1 MDIYTS
7 LDGVHWNLVH
17 DGASETWTYDTSKT
31 VDENVKIVDLTGNA
45 ARYVKLVVKNSVG
58 GFFAANELAIYKK
71 DGTSAFAVGSHNFLA
86 EIKAADYTNMKNY
99 RGTCT
104 KDGSNFVD
112 QIQKR
117 YADINYNN
125 VYDVYDYAFT
135 AFPQDGGTRKRG
147 NVSGNA
153 SYDVTVE
160 GENLVIK
167 VMAKSV
173 KNVNAFG
180 QVLNYDPGKLEF
192 VSVTPGDMILDME
205 TEFAVNKLYDD
216 GTAYVNLAYFNKGD
230 KELVKGSG
238 VLATIVMKGTDAEAI
253 DLSSLMLIG
262 PDYSLLT
269 INTGAGAES
278 APVVTY
284 YSQDDVTLTMTNSV
298 LKSDDGSN
306 VTKIIQQKTYDGL
319 FNGTQGRDFE
329 FMWDVESNYVDGELP
344 AEVTLPLTMN
354 IAFKEA
360 AKLTQ
365 VNVYNANKA
374 NGYITKAEAVIN
386 YADGTKGDKLVIEL
400 GVDERADYAAFDF
413 VWKAEGK
420 LVESVDIT
428 FVEAVKKDDSAVTNM
443 LTLAE
448 MELKYSET
456 ATPTPAPETPE
467 PPVVEVNKAALNA
480 AIAKAEALKAD
491 DYTAESWA
499 AVEELLTYAK
509 NIAKTDT
516 ISQAEVDLAAEELT
530 AAIEALKEKEDEPV
544 DPPAVEEDEVVR
556 LFGDGRYDTAYA
568 VADELKEV
576 LGVEKF
582 EAVVVATGKTFADSL
597 SASAAKL
604 PILLVK
610 PESTL
615 NDAQKAVLTGMKNI
629 YIVGGDGA
637 VSASYEAELAAFGDV
652 TRVFGDSRYDTSVE
666 VAKTFCSDVDKA
678 VVASGKNFPDGLCG
692 GPLAAAL
699 NAPLILTKDGSAGAE
714 AAYVAENGIAGGYVL
729 GGDGALAND
738 TVVEVFALESAAE
751 IK

>member
-1 MDIYTS
+1 MFHSTGDVVASKEPFIFDFGAAYELDKFEYYPRDNYSNGTVSKMDIYTS

-17 DGASETWTYDTSKT
+17 DGAFNTWSYDTSKT

-58 GFFAANELAIYKK
+58 GFFAANELAIYKA
-71 DGTSAFAVGSHNFLA
+71 DGTSAFAVGSTNKI
-86 EIKAADYTNMKNY
+86 EKVSDGDYTNMKNY

-117 YADINYNN
+117 YGDINYNN

-135 AFPQDGGTRKRG
+135 AFPLDGGTTKRG

-192 VSVTPGDMILDME
+192 VSVTPGNMILDME
-205 TEFAVNKLYDD
+205 TDFAVNKLYDD

-253 DLSSLMLIG
+253 DLNSLMLIG

-269 INTGAGAES
+269 IDTGAGAGT

-284 YSQDDVTLTMTNSV
+284 YGQDDVTVTMTNSV

-329 FMWDVESNYVDGELP
+329 FVWDYEPNWDAEGKLP
-344 AEVTLPLTMN
+344 SYVTLPVTMS
-354 IAFKEA
+354 IALKEA
-360 AKLTQ
+360 APLNQ
-365 VNVYNANKA
+365 VTVYNANKA
-374 NGYITKAEAVIN
+374 NGYISKAEAVIN
-386 YADGTKGDKLVIEL
+386 YADGTTGDKLVIALE
-400 GVDERADYAAFDF
+400 ERADYEAFDF
-413 VWKAEGK
+413 VWTANGKAVK
-420 LVESVDIT
+420 SVDVT
-428 FVEAVKKDDSAVTNM
+428 FLEAVKNDDTVVTNM

-456 ATPTPAPETPE
+456 ATPTPVE
-467 PPVVEVNKAALNA
+467 P
-480 AIAKAEALKAD
+480 
-491 DYTAESWA
+491 
-499 AVEELLTYAK
+499 VEEVLR
-509 NIAKTDT
+509 IA
-516 ISQAEVDLAAEELT
+516 
-530 AAIEALKEKEDEPV
+530 
-544 DPPAVEEDEVVR
+544 
-556 LFGDGRYDTAYA
+556 GDGRMDTALD
-568 VADELKEV
+568 VADVLKSTLKKDKFDTV
-576 LGVEKF
+576 IIARSKGVKNDKGEDTGVADALAGSYLAVKE
-582 EAVVVATGKTFADSL
+582 EA
-597 SASAAKL
+597 
-604 PILLVK
+604 PILLI
-610 PESTL
+610 S
-615 NDAQKAVLTGMKNI
+615 
-629 YIVGGDGA
+629 
-637 VSASYEAELAAFGDV
+637 
-652 TRVFGDSRYDTSVE
+652 DSRMADVVNYVKENLGADGKVFILGGESAVNLAIEGELKDSCADVVRVAGENRRATSIE
-666 VAKTFCSDVDKA
+666 VAKTFAPDATVA
-678 VVASGKNFPDGLCG
+678 VTATAKNYPDGLCG
-692 GPLAAAL
+692 GPLAAAM
-699 NAPLILTKDGSAGAE
+699 NAPLILTRDGDNKAE
-714 AAYVAENGIAGGYVL
+714 ALEYMGSKGITSGYVL
-729 GGDGALAND
+729 GGD
-738 TVVEVFALESAAE
+738 TVLTDEAIKAIYSVEI
-751 IK
+751 IKIR